1 MQLEELKLKDVLC
14 LVSALQQQPQQSTD
28 LFWKPGAKYFIR
40 TVTHHH
46 TGILVAITQQ
56 EIILK
61 QAAWISSDGR
71 FTQALEK
78 CEFEEVE
85 VFPDRNVCIGRGSLI
100 DAVEISTIP
109 TSQK

>member
-14 LVSALQQQPQQSTD
+14 LVSALQQPQQSTD

-61 QAAWISSDGR
+61 QAAWIPSDGR

-85 VFPDRNVCIGRGSLI
+85 VFPDRNVAIGRGSLI
-100 DAVEISTIP
+100 DAVEIATIP